1 MSNIYM
7 NAEVTIHNLSEE
19 ALAWL
24 TTQCENESDAPG
36 FDEELAAEVLE
47 STGSSGMVCDEFQD
61 HGDGSVTISVHEVPT
76 DRFSM
81 MLSRYL
87 SLFAPD
93 GYMGVTYSIEGGGP
107 PTGGA
112 FIVTSE
118 GVTSSPTPEEWLDDN
133 VPSGK
138 TKVNE

>member
-1 MSNIYM
+1 MSNIYT
-7 NAEVTIHNLSEE
+7 NAEVTLSGLSPE
-19 ALAWL
+19 AVAWL

-93 GYMGVTYSIEGGGP
+93 GYMGVTYSIEGGGE

-112 FIVTSE
+112 FIVTVD
-118 GVTSSPTPEEWLDDN
+118 GVESSPTPEQWIADN
-133 VPSGK
+133 APPGK

>member
-1 MSNIYM
+1 MSNIYT

-24 TTQCENESDAPG
+24 TLHCENESNTEG
-36 FDEELAAEVLE
+36 FDHELATDVLE
-47 STGSSGMVCDEFQD
+47 SCGSSAMVCDEFQH

-87 SLFAPD
+87 ALFAPD
-93 GYMGVTYSIEGGGP
+93 GYLGVTYSIEGGGE

-112 FIVTSE
+112 FIVTADDVE
-118 GVTSSPTPEEWLDDN
+118 SSPTPEQWLADN
-133 VPSGK
+133 APPGK

>member
-1 MSNIYM
+1 MSNIYT
-7 NAEVTIHNLSEE
+7 NAEVTLSDLSPE

-36 FDEELAAEVLE
+36 FDPELAAEILE
-47 STGSSGMVCDEFQD
+47 STGSPGMVCDEFQD

-76 DRFSM
+76 DRLSA
-81 MLSRYL
+81 MLCRYL

-93 GYMGVTYSIEGGGP
+93 GYVGVTYSIEGGGP